1 MRRAVAAFR
10 VWLHEKAGGDVGW
23 AKGATSAD
31 LPPKLSRDQLLS
43 RWDRHTKDCASCKQV
58 TLSTSPDMSMCHL
71 AKSSIVVVC
80 SMFGKLTLPHCNI
93 KPDLMT
99 LWHVS

>member
-1 MRRAVAAFR
+1 LQLYAWLVNSSWLRGWLVCRAVAAFR

-58 TLSTSPDMSMCHL
+58 TPSISPDMSQ
-71 AKSSIVVVC
+71 
-80 SMFGKLTLPHCNI
+80 
-93 KPDLMT
+93 D
-99 LWHVS
+99 